1 MGRSRGLAWTAAVVA
16 AASVLFGAGPA
27 DATFQFVSSWGSA
40 GSGNGQFS
48 QPRGIAVAQ
57 NGDVYV
63 ADSLNNRVQ
72 HFTSDGTFI
81 GQWGGAGAGDG
92 QFQSAYDV
100 AIGPA
105 GDVFAVDRNNHRVQ
119 RFTPAGAF
127 VSKFGTVGSGPG
139 QLSHPSELAID
150 GAGNVYVADYDNH
163 RIVVFDA
170 NGAFV
175 RTWGASGTADG
186 QFNLPDGI
194 AAEANGN
201 VYVVDGTNRVQKFA
215 SDGTFLLKWGTAGTA
230 DGQFQGAVGVATGP
244 GGTVFVSDS
253 NNRRIQRFSG
263 TGTFI
268 EKFGSSGTGPG
279 NFNRPL
285 GVAATAAGDV
295 YVGDI
300 GGQKIVHFREVA
312 GALPSPNAGKTVNVR
327 VVKGTVRIKRRG
339 SRKFVRLTAAR
350 QIPVGST
357 IDARRGTVE
366 ITSAADLNGTTQTG
380 QFYKGVFVVAQ
391 KRSAN
396 PITDLKLTGTSFKR
410 CSRAAR
416 ASKGGPVRRLW
427 GTASGKFRTKGK
439 YASAAV
445 RGTTW
450 LTEDRCTGTLVR
462 VTVGSVTVRDQ
473 VKRRSIVVTAPGKY
487 FARPR
492 GG

>member
-1 MGRSRGLAWTAAVVA
+1 MGRVRCLAWIAVLVG
-16 AASVLFGAGPA
+16 AASLLVGAGPA
-27 DATFQFVSSWGSA
+27 GAAFQFVSSWGSA

-48 QPRGIAVAQ
+48 QPRGMAVAQ

-72 HFTSDGTFI
+72 HFTSDGTYV

-100 AIGPA
+100 AIGPT
-105 GDVFAVDRNNHRVQ
+105 GDIFAVDRNNHRVQ

-175 RTWGASGTADG
+175 RTWGTSGTGDG

-194 AAEANGN
+194 AAEANGD

-215 SDGTFLLKWGTAGTA
+215 SDGTFLLKWGSAGTA
-230 DGQFQGAVGVATGP
+230 DGQFEGAVGVATGP

-263 TGTFI
+263 TGAFV

-285 GVAATAAGDV
+285 GVAATAAGEV

-312 GALPSPNAGKTVNVR
+312 SALPAPTAGKTVNAR

-339 SRKFVRLTAAR
+339 SRKFVRLTDAR

-357 IDARRGTVE
+357 IDTKRGTVE

-391 KRSAN
+391 TRSAN
-396 PITDLKLTGTSFKR
+396 PITDLKLAGTSFKR
-410 CSRAAR
+410 CPRAAH

-427 GTASGKFRTKGK
+427 GTASGRFRTKGRT
-439 YASAAV
+439 ASALV

-473 VKRRSIVVTAPGKY
+473 VKRRSIVVNAPGSY
-487 FARPR
+487 FARRR
-492 GG
+492 G